1 MEFILRGLKEALAL
15 ILTGDGAVFS
25 IALRSLLVSS
35 VAVLLAAVPAVA
47 LGAWVGLSR
56 FRGRKLT
63 VVLLNSFMAM
73 PPVVVG
79 LVVVLLLA
87 RRGPLSTLE
96 LLYTVP
102 GMILAQFI
110 LALPII
116 AALTI
121 NALQSIDPNL
131 KTQLIALGDT
141 KFPVAKLLLWE
152 VRGGV
157 LGAVIAAFGRVVAE
171 VGAVIM
177 VGGNIKGAT
186 RLLTTAIVLETR
198 QGNYEKGIAL
208 GLILFMV
215 AFAVNAVLTFF
226 QHRASRIYRES

>member
-1 MEFILRGLKEALAL
+1 MEFIVRGLKEAITL
-15 ILTGDGAVFS
+15 IVSGDGAVYF
-25 IALRSLLVSS
+25 IAFRSLSVSLI
-35 VAVLLAAVPAVA
+35 AVLLAALPAIT
-47 LGAWVGLSR
+47 LGAWLTFSK
-56 FRGRKLT
+56 FRGRKLA

-87 RRGPLSTLE
+87 RRGPFSSLE

-110 LALPII
+110 LALPLIGG
-116 AALTI
+116 LTMS
-121 NALQSIDPNL
+121 ALQSVDPNL
-131 KTQLIALGDT
+131 RTQLQALGGTD
-141 KFPVAKLLLWE
+141 FPVARLLLWE

-157 LGAVIAAFGRVVAE
+157 LGAVIAAFGRVIAE

-186 RLLTTAIVLETR
+186 RLLTTSIVLETR
-198 QGNYEKGIAL
+198 QGNYETGIAL
-208 GLILFMV
+208 GLILFFV
-215 AFAVNAVLTFF
+215 AFIVNAVLSFF
-226 QHRASRIYRES
+226 QHKASRIHR

>member
-1 MEFILRGLKEALAL
+1 MEFIARSLKEALLL
-15 ILTGDGAVFS
+15 ISTGDGVVFS
-25 IALRSLLVSS
+25 IAFRSLFVSS
-35 VAVLLAAVPAVA
+35 VAVLLAAVPAIA
-47 LGAWVGLSR
+47 FGAFVGLSR

-87 RRGPLSTLE
+87 RRGPLSSLE
-96 LLYTVP
+96 FLYTVK

-110 LALPII
+110 IALPII
-116 AALTI
+116 AALTM
-121 NALQSIDPNL
+121 NALQSVEPNL
-131 KTQLIALGDT
+131 RIQLIALGAT
-141 KFPVAKLLLWE
+141 EITVARLLLWE

-157 LGAVIAAFGRVVAE
+157 LGALIAAFGRVIAE

-186 RLLTTAIVLETR
+186 RLLTTSIVLETR

-208 GLILFMV
+208 GLILFIV
-215 AFAVNAVLTFF
+215 AFTVNVVLSFF
-226 QHRASRIYRES
+226 QHRASRINRES